1 MSKRPPDGPPDVRGA
16 RGETDRA
23 TYIEWAVAWL
33 IALAAGA
40 MLIGALA
47 KLLPG

>member
-1 MSKRPPDGPPDVRGA
+1 MSDDPSDGPSRDK
-16 RGETDRA
+16 TDRA
-23 TYIEWAVAWL
+23 TYIEWSVAWL

-40 MLIGALA
+40 MLVGALA